1 MARRSR
7 FLLAGLAL
15 AAVAVAFWPRQLS
28 YALHVVLRHG
38 GTWWL
43 DVAPDSPRLSPA
55 MRLAL
60 AEAPD
65 AEPGDVAWLSVAPGF
80 ETADMPVAVDDR
92 IVDHILL
99 ARIDPTRF
107 RFVLRSA
114 PAGDRALEDWMVQPG
129 AVLVVNGPYFTR
141 SGEPDTPLLSDGLAL
156 GPRDYDAKA
165 GAFVAGP
172 GYAAIHDLTDEDW
185 QAAFRGADNAA
196 VSFPML
202 VAQGETR
209 VRRKSNWLA
218 NRSFVAQDAAGRIV
232 IGTTTDAFFSLD
244 RLARFLL
251 QAPLDLTY
259 ALNLDGGP
267 VACQGIALGDYR
279 RMSYG
284 RWEAQVEDRRVRLL
298 TIPYGTVAMPV
309 VLAVLPQTQPAA
321 STP

>member
-1 MARRSR
+1 MARRSH
-7 FLLAGLAL
+7 LVLASLGLAAL
-15 AAVAVAFWPRQLS
+15 TALFWPHQLS

-60 AEAPD
+60 AEAPE

-80 ETADMPVAVDDR
+80 ETSDLPVTVGDQV
-92 IVDHILL
+92 VDHILL
-99 ARIDPTRF
+99 ARIDPAQY
-107 RFVLRSA
+107 RFVLRNA
-114 PAGDRALEDWMVQPG
+114 PAGDRDLDDWMAQLG

-141 SGEPDTPLLSDGLAL
+141 SGEPDTPLLSDGQAL

-165 GAFVAGP
+165 GAFVAGA
-172 GYAAIHDLTDEDW
+172 GSAAIHDLATEDW
-185 QAAFRGADNAA
+185 QTAFEGADNAA

-202 VAQGETR
+202 VAQGENR
-209 VRRKSNWLA
+209 VRQKSNWLA
-218 NRSFVAQDAAGRIV
+218 NRSFVAQDSAGRIV

-244 RLARFLL
+244 RLARYLL
-251 QAPLDLTY
+251 RAPLDLTY

-279 RMSYG
+279 RVSYG
-284 RWEAQVEDRRVRLL
+284 HWEAQVEGDRVKLL
-298 TIPYGTVAMPV
+298 SLLYGDTVAMPI
-309 VLAVLPQTQPAA
+309 VLAVLPKEAP
-321 STP
+321 

>member
-7 FLLAGLAL
+7 LFLAGLGL
-15 AAVAVAFWPRQLS
+15 VVLTIVFWPHQLS

-80 ETADMPVAVDDR
+80 EASDLPVTVGDQV
-92 IVDHILL
+92 VDHILL
-99 ARIDPTRF
+99 ARIDPKQYRF
-107 RFVLRSA
+107 ILRNA
-114 PAGDRALEDWMVQPG
+114 PAGDRDLGDWMVQLG
-129 AVLVVNGPYFTR
+129 AVLVVNGPYFTHT
-141 SGEPDTPLLSDGLAL
+141 GEPDTPFLSDGKAL
-156 GPRDYDAKA
+156 GPRSYDARA
-165 GAFVAGP
+165 GAFVAGA
-172 GYAAIHDLTDEDW
+172 GSAAIHDLATEDW
-185 QAAFRGADNAA
+185 PTAFHGAENAA

-202 VAQGETR
+202 LAKGENR
-209 VRRKSNWLA
+209 VRQKSNWLA
-218 NRSFVAQDAAGRIV
+218 NRSFVAEDSAGRIV

-251 QAPLDLTY
+251 RAPLDLTY

-284 RWEAQVEDRRVRLL
+284 HWEAQVEDGRVKLL
-298 TIPYGTVAMPV
+298 SLLYGDTVAMPI
-309 VLAVLPQTQPAA
+309 VLAVLPKQDAP
-321 STP
+321 

>member
-1 MARRSR
+1 MAKRSR
-7 FLLAGLAL
+7 LFLAGLGL
-15 AAVAVAFWPRQLS
+15 AVFTTVFWPHQLS

-38 GTWWL
+38 GTWWR
-43 DVAPDSPRLSPA
+43 DVPPDSPHLSPA

-65 AEPGDVAWLSVAPGF
+65 AEPGDVAWLRLASGF
-80 ETADMPVAVDDR
+80 ETSDLPVAVGDQ

-99 ARIDPTRF
+99 ARIDPAQY
-107 RFVLRSA
+107 RFVLRNA
-114 PAGDRALEDWMVQPG
+114 PAGDRDLGDWMTQLG

-141 SGEPDTPLLSDGLAL
+141 SGEPDTPLLSDGQAL

-165 GAFVAGP
+165 GAFVAGT
-172 GYAAIHDLTDEDW
+172 GSAAIHDLTTEDW
-185 QAAFRGADNAA
+185 QTAFHGAENAA

-202 VAQGETR
+202 LANGENR
-209 VRRKSNWLA
+209 VRQKSDWLA
-218 NRSFVAQDAAGRIV
+218 NRSFVAQDSAGRIV

-251 QAPLDLTY
+251 RAPLDLTY

-284 RWEAQVEDRRVRLL
+284 HWEAQVEGDRVKLL
-298 TIPYGTVAMPV
+298 TLLYGDTVAMPI
-309 VLAVLPQTQPAA
+309 VLAVLPKVDAP
-321 STP
+321 